1 MREAAGSM
9 VDAQLMRAW
18 QIKIRAMTLAAL
30 RELYE
35 AFKVRG
41 GDASLYTLYTA
52 EKPLHAVTRPANT
65 LLFAPMLKRAHNGPE
80 TVAEV
85 LERWPDDDE
94 IQGAVDGLALALAEL
109 GEDPDDW

>member
-1 MREAAGSM
+1 M

-18 QIKIRAMTLAAL
+18 QIKIPTMTLAAL

-35 AFKVRG
+35 AFKVRV
-41 GDASLYTLYTA
+41 GDAEGYAA
-52 EKPLHAVTRPANT
+52 EKPLHAVTRPASM
-65 LLFAPMLKRAHNGPE
+65 LIFAPILKRPRNGPK

-94 IQGAVDGLALALAEL
+94 LEGAVDGLALALAEL